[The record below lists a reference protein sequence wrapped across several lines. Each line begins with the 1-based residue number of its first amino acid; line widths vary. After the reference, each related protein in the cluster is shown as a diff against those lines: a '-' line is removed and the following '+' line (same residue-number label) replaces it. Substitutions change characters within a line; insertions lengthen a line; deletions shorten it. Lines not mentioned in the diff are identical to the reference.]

1 MQMAVRKN
9 ETSKAP
15 EAAKADISK
24 AASPVPSFNPND
36 PAFQAILAQ
45 AVQARLALMQAEK
58 PAKLSVAGKT
68 EKQIKSE
75 MACVRAFKRAGFG
88 VVVPHIDTK
97 TFAKW
102 AAEGFRPKEGT
113 KAVKVGAFRLF
124 HRSQLRKLTAEEKEK
139 LVADQ
144 KAAID
149 RHVAAEKAKVVP
161 LNP

>member
-1 MQMAVRKN
+1 MAVRKN

-36 PAFQAILAQ
+36 PAFQAIVAQ

-58 PAKLSVAGKT
+58 PTKMPVAGKS
-68 EKQIKSE
+68 EKQIKAE
-75 MACVRAFKRAGFG
+75 LACVRSFKKAGFG
-88 VVVPHIDTK
+88 VVKPHEDVK
-97 TFAKW
+97 TFNKW

-124 HRSQLRKLTAEEKEK
+124 HRSQLRKLTADEKEK

-149 RHVAAEKAKVVP
+149 RHVAAEKAKVVQLP
-161 LNP
+161 TV

>member
-1 MQMAVRKN
+1 MAVRKN
-9 ETSKAP
+9 DTSKP
-15 EAAKADISK
+15 ITDKADISK

-36 PAFQAILAQ
+36 PAFQAIVAQ

-58 PAKLSVAGKT
+58 PAAKLSIAGKS
-68 EKQIKSE
+68 EKQIKAELTCIRS
-75 MACVRAFKRAGFG
+75 FKKAGFG
-88 VVVPHIDTK
+88 VVKPHEDVK
-97 TFAKW
+97 TFNKW
-102 AAEGFRPKEGT
+102 AAEGLRPKEGT